1 MKFKVNFIL
10 VLFIA
15 GLCACSPQFHLRE
28 GHRLYQMNNFEKA
41 LVQYAKV
48 DSNLTATRM
57 IAKCRFMTKDYV
69 GCYES
74 YSNIPQEQLD
84 FEDWKFYANAL
95 IQTNQNERAVTLL
108 ENGPDGLDSILAS
121 AKLAR
126 VELPYTK
133 ITPTQWNTSGSSF
146 SPFVVCNKVFY
157 IGNKRNST
165 YKNDKLSNSH
175 GDNLKIMS
183 SDEDYS
189 TSCGFP
195 FNLMNSSLDEGPVT
209 LGANRN
215 IIVFTRNAPMNDR
228 MGAGRPQLYE
238 MHKKGL
244 KWTFPTR
251 ISFCNEDAAFMHP
264 TMLPDGNRMVFASNR
279 CGSKGFDLYESYFDG
294 KAWSFPVLLGDSINS
309 DGDDVFP
316 YLDGDNLYF
325 SSNGR
330 VGYGGLD
337 LYVFQKETKVVK
349 HLNAPFS
356 SVSDD
361 FGITRKDLGYN
372 NWLISSNRQDES
384 HVDHIFEV
392 AMPKG
397 KLTLVKFFSD
407 KGIVLANGDIEIKV
421 SKQQSSASTK
431 GLIYKTNKDGEA
443 LVYLPKDY
451 EIWMN
456 GSMKLSGHHDQLGA
470 PMVSSRMEIIL
481 K

>member
-10 VLFIA
+10 FLFIA

-41 LVQYAKV
+41 LVQYTKV

-69 GCYES
+69 GCYEN

-244 KWTFPTR
+244 KW
-251 ISFCNEDAAFMHP
+251 S
-264 TMLPDGNRMVFASNR
+264 
-279 CGSKGFDLYESYFDG
+279 
-294 KAWSFPVLLGDSINS
+294 
-309 DGDDVFP
+309 
-316 YLDGDNLYF
+316 
-325 SSNGR
+325 
-330 VGYGGLD
+330 GGAL
-337 LYVFQKETKVVK
+337 Q
-349 HLNAPFS
+349 
-356 SVSDD
+356 
-361 FGITRKDLGYN
+361 
-372 NWLISSNRQDES
+372 
-384 HVDHIFEV
+384 
-392 AMPKG
+392 
-397 KLTLVKFFSD
+397 
-407 KGIVLANGDIEIKV
+407 IE
-421 SKQQSSASTK
+421 
-431 GLIYKTNKDGEA
+431 
-443 LVYLPKDY
+443 
-451 EIWMN
+451 
-456 GSMKLSGHHDQLGA
+456 
-470 PMVSSRMEIIL
+470 
-481 K
+481 

>member
-1 MKFKVNFIL
+1 MKFKVNIIL
-10 VLFIA
+10 FLFISV
-15 GLCACSPQFHLRE
+15 LCACSPQFHLRE

-41 LVQYAKV
+41 MMQYSKV

-57 IAKCRFMTKDYV
+57 IAKCKFMSKDYV
-69 GCYES
+69 GCFEN

-95 IQTNQNERAVTLL
+95 IQTNQNERAVTLV

-189 TSCGFP
+189 TTCGFP

-215 IIVFTRNAPMNDR
+215 VIVFTRNAPMNDR

-238 MHKKGL
+238 MHKQGL
-244 KWTFPTR
+244 KWTFPKR

-264 TMLPDGNRMVFASNR
+264 TMLPDGNRMVFSSNR
-279 CGSKGFDLYESYFDG
+279 CGSKGYDLYESYFDG
-294 KAWSFPVLLGDSINS
+294 KSWSFPVLLGDSINS

-337 LYVFQKETKVVK
+337 LYVFQKETNIVN
-349 HLNAPFS
+349 HLNAPFN

-372 NWLISSNRQDES
+372 NWLISSNRQDDN

-397 KLTLVKFFSD
+397 KLTMVKFFSD

-431 GLIYKTNKDGEA
+431 GLAYKTNKDGEA

-456 GSMKLSGHHDQLGA
+456 GTMKLSGHHDQSGA
-470 PMVSSRMEIIL
+470 PMVSSRMEIVL